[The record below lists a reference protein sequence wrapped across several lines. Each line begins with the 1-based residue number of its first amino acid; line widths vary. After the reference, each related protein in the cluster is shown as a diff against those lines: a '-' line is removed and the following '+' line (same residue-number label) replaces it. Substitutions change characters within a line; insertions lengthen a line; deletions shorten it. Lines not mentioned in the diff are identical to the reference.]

1 MITDKQITK
10 QLAERYKEIEKQ
22 ERKVKQTESI
32 KSLEEQFKVKEQECN
47 HYKQMLREIQQDLE
61 QVI

>member
-1 MITDKQITK
+1 MTDKQITK

-47 HYKQMLREIQQDLE
+47 RYKQMLREIQQDLD
-61 QVI
+61 

>member
-32 KSLEEQFKVKEQECN
+32 KSLEEQFKAKEQESN
-47 HYKQMLREIQQDLE
+47 RYKQMLREIQQDLE
-61 QVI
+61 

>member
-32 KSLEEQFKVKEQECN
+32 KSLEEQFKVKEQERN
-47 HYKQMLREIQQDLE
+47 RYKQMLREIQQDLE
-61 QVI
+61 

>member
-1 MITDKQITK
+1 MMIDKQLTK

-32 KSLEEQFKVKEQECN
+32 KSLKEQLKVKEQECN
-47 HYKQMLREIQQDLE
+47 RYKQMLREIQQDLE
-61 QVI
+61 